1 VDKDLMPLLHIALQ
15 DGFLNDEVIIQIN
28 GEEAFHQSQVKTR
41 FQIGLATSFE
51 TNELDGS
58 VNVEVILPQKN
69 LAQSTV
75 IEIFDPV
82 YLAISVSEDNEIGF
96 HVSNERFRYL

>member
-1 VDKDLMPLLHIALQ
+1 MPLLHIALQ
-15 DGFLNDEVIIQIN
+15 DGFLNDEVIIQVN

-51 TNELDGS
+51 INVLEGS
-58 VNVEVILPQKN
+58 VNVNVILPQKKI
-69 LAQSTV
+69 AKSTV
-75 IEIFDPV
+75 LEVSTPV
-82 YLAISVSEDNEIGF
+82 YLAISVSEDNNISF